1 MFGWTDE
8 QKMVRQMIRKWCET
22 KLAPA
27 NRDLDENKILPY
39 DLMRDFMKTFGIP
52 DMVRGA
58 FERLSRGAPHGSAG
72 RGGGEGSQPPK
83 EDEPEGGGMSLMGG
97 GDPSMQA
104 ILCVEMSRI
113 NPGFFMAFG
122 ASLGLAGGAIMAKG
136 TPEQRK
142 KWALPILTMETIG
155 AWGMTE
161 PGAGSDAFGSMRT
174 VARPDGDHYV
184 LNGQKTFITNAPF
197 ADTMVVYAKIDRGQD
212 VPLAER
218 PIHAFILEKGM
229 KGLSQPAPMHKMGM
243 NASPT
248 GELFLEDVRVHRSHL
263 LGEKEHET
271 ARDKAK
277 DVFHGERTGMAPMC
291 LGIIEKCLEVAT
303 AYSKERVTWGKPI
316 CEYQLVQEKLAR
328 MFVHK
333 QNTENLLYKQLWL
346 AKNRQ
351 TMTAAEASAT
361 KLYCARAAT
370 EVALEAVQILGGNGY
385 MREYH
390 VEQLARDAKLLQI
403 GGGTDEIQIINI
415 ARHLLKAA

>member
-1 MFGWTDE
+1 MFAWTDE
-8 QKMVRQMIRKWCET
+8 QKMVRQMVRKWIEA
-22 KLAPA
+22 KLVPA
-27 NRDLDENKILPY
+27 NPALDRNETLPY
-39 DLMRDFMKTFGIP
+39 DLMRDFMKSFGIG

-58 FERLSRGAPHGSAG
+58 FERRLAK
-72 RGGGEGSQPPK
+72 GERPVDDG
-83 EDEPEGGGMSLMGG
+83 DEPQGGLMGG
-97 GDPSMQA
+97 GDAAMQA
-104 ILCVEMSRI
+104 ILCIEMSRI

-122 ASLGLAGGAIMAKG
+122 ASLGLCGGAIMAKG
-136 TPEQRK
+136 TTEQK
-142 KWALPILTMETIG
+142 KRWGLPVLTMEKIG
-155 AWGMTE
+155 CWGMTE

-197 ADTMVVYAKIDRGQD
+197 ADVCVVYAKIDRGQD
-212 VPLAER
+212 VPLAQR
-218 PIHAFILEKGM
+218 PIHAFIVEKGS
-229 KGLSQPAPMHKMGM
+229 KGFSQPAAMHKMGM

-248 GELFLEDVRVHRSHL
+248 GELFLEDVRVPKSHL
-263 LGEKEHET
+263 LGEHEHEA

-291 LGIIEKCLEVAT
+291 LGIIEKCLET
-303 AYSKERVTWGKPI
+303 SLAYSKERVTWGKPI
-316 CEYQLVQEKLAR
+316 CEYQLIQEKLAR
-328 MFVHK
+328 MYVHK
-333 QNTENLLYKQLWL
+333 LNTENLLFRQLWL
-346 AKNRQ
+346 VKNKQ
-351 TMTAAEASAT
+351 NMTPEEASAT

-370 EVALEAVQILGGNGY
+370 EVALDAVQILGGNGY